1 MSYILDALN
10 KSEAERTRSARPS
23 LGTVHHP
30 VQRSR
35 ITAWIIAGALAVNA
49 GVGIVWLTSRDR
61 PAPALIAPIA
71 ATAAKAPAPAIAP
84 ARQPSIPA
92 ATIVTPVRSS
102 MPQSASAATA
112 ATVPDVSNIVFSTH
126 VYSDDP
132 AMRAVTVHGK
142 RFVEG
147 DMITKGVRLVE
158 ITETGVVLEAN
169 GRRIPLDV
177 LQGWH

>member
-10 KSEAERTRSARPS
+10 KSEAERTRSARPT

-61 PAPALIAPIA
+61 PAPAPLA
-71 ATAAKAPAPAIAP
+71 ATAARAPAPASAP

-177 LQGWH
+177 LQDWR

>member
-10 KSEAERTRSARPS
+10 KSEAERTRSTRPS
-23 LGTVHHP
+23 LGTGHHP
-30 VQRSR
+30 VRRSR
-35 ITAWIIAGALAVNA
+35 ITAWVIAAALALNA
-49 GVGIVWLTSRDR
+49 GLGIAWLALRDR
-61 PAPALIAPIA
+61 PAPSPAAATSPRQLAPA
-71 ATAAKAPAPAIAP
+71 ATAPATQPSTRAVAIITPARSALPSAPAA
-84 ARQPSIPA
+84 A
-92 ATIVTPVRSS
+92 AT
-102 MPQSASAATA
+102 
-112 ATVPDVSNIVFSTH
+112 TVPDVSNIVFSTH

-147 DMITKGVRLVE
+147 DMIARGVRLVE

-177 LQGWH
+177 LQDWR